1 MISYTFSE
9 DLNII
14 ARNKLTG
21 KVQLSFSDSVR
32 ISISTFAQVDKDRK
46 SKWKES
52 SEAYSKNALSE
63 QLKVKI
69 KQSEV
74 LKCEINAI
82 YDEIWQTC
90 SLSRYVCI
98 LRTMVNLRKKYYQ
111 EVIPVHTRK
120 ISRLLNRE
128 ADVDEHILTISSYEL
143 SFFQKLVLIRGLKFA
158 TPQHVSS
165 IEVKASFERAYWNL
179 ELHLNSDITPK
190 NLLLLTYAL

>member
-1 MISYTFSE
+1 M
-9 DLNII
+9 

-21 KVQLSFSDSVR
+21 IVQLSFLDSVR
-32 ISISTFAQVDKDRK
+32 ISISTFSQVDKDRK

-82 YDEIWQTC
+82 YDEIRQTY

-98 LRTMVNLRKKYYQ
+98 LRTMVNLKKNYYQ
-111 EVIPVHTRK
+111 EVMPVNTRK

-128 ADVDEHILTISSYEL
+128 ADVDELILSMNS
-143 SFFQKLVLIRGLKFA
+143 
-158 TPQHVSS
+158 VSS
-165 IEVKASFERAYWNL
+165 RNWFYVEA
-179 ELHLNSDITPK
+179 
-190 NLLLLTYAL
+190 